1 MEEKTLPRSF
11 IIPHSSFII
20 SSSGRAGRR
29 GLLARVAAELAGRA
43 ELAELVPDHV
53 FLHEH
58 AQELVPV
65 VHFERVPDEL
75 RDDRARTGPGL
86 DGLHGA
92 VLVQLR
98 DLLVKLL

>member
-1 MEEKTLPRSF
+1 MRGRSAPPTLRC
-11 IIPHSSFII
+11 
-20 SSSGRAGRR
+20 RARHG
-29 GLLARVAAELAGRA
+29 GLLAAVAAERPGGG

-65 VHFERVPDEL
+65 VDLERMAHEL
-75 RDDRARTGPGL
+75 GNDRARPRPSL
-86 DGLHGA
+86 DGLLGP

-98 DLLVKLL
+98 DLAVELLVYVTHFL